1 MGQEAERQPG
11 QGAKMPKGRLRGRS
25 RGRAKGR
32 QRGRL
37 KWPGPKGAKGRQRDH
52 RTYQG
57 VSRWGR
63 VTSQGTK

>member
-1 MGQEAERQPG
+1 MGQEAERQAG

-37 KWPGPKGAKGRQRDH
+37 KWPGPKGPRGRLRGL
-52 RTYQG
+52 RA
-57 VSRWGR
+57 GR
-63 VTSQGTK
+63 GTKEHTKGLIGGGE

>member
-1 MGQEAERQPG
+1 MGQEAERQAG

-37 KWPGPKGAKGRQRDH
+37 RWPGSKGPRGSLR
-52 RTYQG
+52 G
-57 VSRWGR
+57 
-63 VTSQGTK
+63 